1 MTTRPF
7 SRILMAVDGSFN
19 AEATARY
26 AVRFAHASGASLHV
40 LTVISPRATGAEKD
54 AAMASV
60 ERIVREGRA
69 SQIETTG
76 LIREGRACP
85 QIAAVVQ
92 EERID
97 LAMAAARRRHARE
110 NRYFIRTVSRW
121 MMAELPCSVL
131 AVRVVDP
138 GRLAHPRKM
147 LVSLGPDEALAA
159 HLAPVVSMLARAAHV
174 SAEILTIFEK
184 SSGFL
189 REAAPTVFRR
199 HESRAGEIAAPIR
212 TALLGEGR
220 EAEEHFSVV
229 PSACRETMA
238 RAVELHAEAIL
249 TAVTR
254 REASR
259 RMLRSHPLEI
269 LFRETPCDLLVFRPG

>member
-40 LTVISPRATGAEKD
+40 LTVIPPRATGAEKD

-138 GRLAHPRKM
+138 GRLAHPRKV

-159 HLAPVVSMLARAAHV
+159 RLAPVVFMLARTAHV
-174 SAEILTIFEK
+174 SADIITIFEK

-189 REAAPTVFRR
+189 RE
-199 HESRAGEIAAPIR
+199 
-212 TALLGEGR
+212 
-220 EAEEHFSVV
+220 
-229 PSACRETMA
+229 
-238 RAVELHAEAIL
+238 
-249 TAVTR
+249 
-254 REASR
+254 
-259 RMLRSHPLEI
+259 
-269 LFRETPCDLLVFRPG
+269 